1 MKTNPTNETTIKPP
15 EAMTDADIFNA
26 VAKLT
31 GGHRG
36 HWATYEIPTDDVPCY
51 VTVHHSHG
59 WTDAR
64 GQVHE
69 QPPDFLHSLDAL
81 RPLIRLLSFD
91 GQMAL
96 HRRVRLSTPPREI
109 CLEILR
115 ELGHFQP

>member
-15 EAMTDADIFNA
+15 EAMTDDEIFGSIG
-26 VAKLT
+26 KLT

-36 HWATYEIPTDDVPCY
+36 HWATYEIPTDNAPCFLKVY
-51 VTVHHSHG
+51 HSEG

-64 GQVHE
+64 GKVHE

-81 RPLIRLLSFD
+81 LPIIALLSFD
-91 GQMAL
+91 SQFAL
-96 HRRVRLSTPPREI
+96 HQRVRLYTPPREV

-115 ELGHFQP
+115 ELGHFKP